1 MRDAYGKL
9 PASTIPPEDCE
20 PEPPQRELR
29 EVELKKPTATE
40 KLFVGYHGP
49 ALGDVDHA
57 TLTVLSEILFGG
69 RASRVHRSLI
79 IDKEIAS
86 EIRGWVA
93 TFQDPGLFEMYVTV
107 REGHG
112 ARDVLRALDN
122 ELDRVR
128 RDVVT
133 DDELVRAKARLEL
146 GTLQSLESTAG
157 KAEVIGFNDVL
168 LGDPCAVF
176 RRLEAYRR
184 VTASDVRKAAR
195 RYLRDMARTIVRVVP
210 DGEEDD
216 ELEEAAQ

>member
-1 MRDAYGKL
+1 VRDAYGKL
-9 PASTIPPEDCE
+9 SASSIPPEDCE
-20 PEPPQRELR
+20 PEPPQRDVR

-49 ALGDVDHA
+49 AMGDGDHA
-57 TLTVLSEILFGG
+57 TLTILSEILFGG

-79 IDKEIAS
+79 IEKEIAS

-93 TFQDPGLFEMYVTV
+93 TFVTA

-112 ARDVLRALDN
+112 ARDVLAALDR
-122 ELDRVR
+122 ELDHVR

-146 GTLQSLESTAG
+146 STLQSLESTSG

-195 RYLRDMARTIVRVVP
+195 RYLRDGARTIVRVVP

>member
-1 MRDAYGKL
+1 
-9 PASTIPPEDCE
+9 
-20 PEPPQRELR
+20 
-29 EVELKKPTATE
+29 
-40 KLFVGYHGP
+40 
-49 ALGDVDHA
+49 
-57 TLTVLSEILFGG
+57 
-69 RASRVHRSLI
+69 
-79 IDKEIAS
+79 
-86 EIRGWVA
+86 
-93 TFQDPGLFEMYVTV
+93 MYVTA